1 MKYLILLLSFLVTM
15 TSCEMKEKPQTQEN
29 VKQTILTLERQ
40 ALDQWAKGDPVG
52 FSKNF
57 AKDVTYFDDIAAHN
71 RVDGLEEAKDYFATL
86 EGKVPVHK
94 YELVEPK
101 VQVYNDIAILTMQY
115 HSTMPEGEPGP
126 PWKSTIVYHLN
137 NGEWQVVHAHWSLIK
152 EQ

>member
-1 MKYLILLLSFLVTM
+1 MKYFIMLVSFLVTM

-29 VKQTILTLERQ
+29 VKQTILELERQ
-40 ALDQWAKGDPVG
+40 VLDLYSKGNAIG
-52 FSKNF
+52 YTNNF
-57 AKDVTYFDDIAAHN
+57 ANDVTYFDDIAAHN

-126 PWKSTIVYHLN
+126 PWKATSVYHLI
-137 NGEWQVVHAHWSLIK
+137 NGKWQVVHAHWSLVK
-152 EQ
+152 AQ

>member
-1 MKYLILLLSFLVTM
+1 MKYFIMLVSFLVIITA
-15 TSCEMKEKPQTQEN
+15 CEKKENAQTQEN
-29 VKQTILTLERQ
+29 VKQTILELERQ
-40 ALDQWAKGDPVG
+40 ALDRYSNGDAVG
-52 FSKNF
+52 YTTNF
-57 AKDVTYFDDIAAHN
+57 ANDVTYFDDIAAHN

-137 NGEWQVVHAHWSLIK
+137 NGEWQVVHAHWSLVK
-152 EQ
+152 AQ